1 MRHAVA
7 VRRRY
12 RINIADRKNVVT
24 SGYYDGRLDCAKTG
38 RPSEWRVVI
47 QPLRLLSTICSVG
60 KEHRRSF
67 GCDRSVEH
75 IVDVSGWSVF
85 RNTIALARSGERKF
99 ILSSTGI
106 SFLPRFSRSR
116 SHQHLGG

>member
-1 MRHAVA
+1 
-7 VRRRY
+7 
-12 RINIADRKNVVT
+12 
-24 SGYYDGRLDCAKTG
+24 
-38 RPSEWRVVI
+38 VVI

-85 RNTIALARSGERKF
+85 RNTIALARSGGANF

-116 SHQHLGG
+116 SHQHSLKGDSIPRINFAYEHRDVNSLIYRSLVEFRT